1 MIWLKRPIC
10 LCLLVAVCL
19 GGLLFPVT
27 AASAADP
34 RDELGEVKNQLED
47 AQTGLRQVEQRK
59 QAELVDLQV
68 LDARRAALDRE
79 LAGLNAELDVAQG
92 VLDGAEAALS
102 RTTTRLLATQ
112 ERLDRTRRRLAARQ
126 DDFASRTR
134 ASYMYGGSGA
144 YAGLVFDLENAE
156 EFSRGV
162 KYARA
167 VLHYDHEQVVAI
179 ASLERQV
186 QRTTIA
192 LQRLRA
198 ERTRQRAAAVRERN
212 AVAAIVAR
220 REAVAAQVAAQ
231 VQVHK
236 ETVEELEGDRRTYA
250 AMVEQLRV
258 ESAQLEAELRRL
270 ARIAARRAARQ
281 EAARQEAARQEAAR
295 QEAARQEAARQEAAR
310 QEEARQEEARRD
322 DQQATRT
329 RAPAAQPPPAPSTSS
344 SSSGFLWP
352 ADGVKTSDFGWR
364 THPIFGTGRLH
375 SGIDIG
381 AAYGSAISAAASGT
395 VVSAG
400 TMSGYGNVVVIDH
413 GGGIAT
419 LYAHQSSVAVGTGQ
433 AVERGQTI
441 GYVGSTGYS
450 TGPHLHFEVRVNGTP
465 VDPMGYL

>member
-1 MIWLKRPIC
+1 MSQRRRS
-10 LCLLVAVCL
+10 LLVR
-19 GGLLFPVT
+19 LLFVACLASLLYPV
-27 AASAADP
+27 APASAAPPHD
-34 RDELGEVKNQLED
+34 RLGEVKDRLEN
-47 AQTGLRQVEQRK
+47 ARTGLREVAQRK
-59 QAELVDLQV
+59 RAELVDLQV
-68 LDARRAALDRE
+68 LDTRRAALDRE
-79 LAGLNAELDVAQG
+79 LAALNAELGVAQG
-92 VLDGAEAALS
+92 VLDDAVAALQ
-102 RTTTRLLATQ
+102 RTTTRLLATRD
-112 ERLDRTRRRLAARQ
+112 RLDRTHRRLAARQ

-144 YAGLVFDLENAE
+144 YAGLVFDMESVE

-162 KYARA
+162 QYARA
-167 VLHYDHEQVVAI
+167 VLQHDNEQVVAI

-186 QRTTIA
+186 QRTAVA

-198 ERTRQRAAAVRERN
+198 ERTRQRMAAVRERN
-212 AVAAIVAR
+212 TVAAVVAR
-220 REAVAAQVAAQ
+220 REAVAAQVAEQ
-231 VQVHK
+231 VKTHK
-236 ETVEELEGDRRTYA
+236 DTVEQLEGDRRTYV

-258 ESAQLEAELRRL
+258 ESAQLEAELRRR
-270 ARIAARRAARQ
+270 AQRAARRTERAARRTARREARQ
-281 EAARQEAARQEAAR
+281 EASRREAE
-295 QEAARQEAARQEAAR
+295 
-310 QEEARQEEARRD
+310 
-322 DQQATRT
+322 QATRT
-329 RAPAAQPPPAPSTSS
+329 RPLST

-375 SGIDIG
+375 AGIDIG
-381 AAYGSAISAAASGT
+381 AAYGSPISAAASGT

-400 TMSGYGNVVVIDH
+400 TMSGYGNVVVLDH

-433 AVERGQTI
+433 AVQRGQTI

>member
-1 MIWLKRPIC
+1 MIERRRPV
-10 LCLLVAVCL
+10 LVRLLVAACL
-19 GGLLFPVT
+19 VSLLFPVSP
-27 AASAADP
+27 ASAAGP
-34 RDELGEVKNQLED
+34 RDELGQVKDRLED
-47 AQTGLRQVEQRK
+47 ARTGLRHVALRK
-59 QAELVDLQV
+59 RAELVDLQV
-68 LDARRAALDRE
+68 LDSRRAALDRE

-92 VLDGAEAALS
+92 VLDDAEAALQ
-102 RTTTRLLATQ
+102 RTTSRLLATR

-126 DDFASRTR
+126 DDFASRAR

-144 YAGLVFDLENAE
+144 YAGLVFDMDNAE

-167 VLHYDHEQVVAI
+167 VLQHDHEQVVAI
-179 ASLERQV
+179 SSLERQV
-186 QRTTIA
+186 LRTTIA
-192 LQRLRA
+192 LQRLQA
-198 ERTRQRAAAVRERN
+198 EHTRQRAVAVAERN

-220 REAVAAQVAAQ
+220 REAVAAQVAEQ
-231 VQVHK
+231 VEVHK
-236 ETVEELEGDRRTYA
+236 ETVSELEGDRRTYA
-250 AMVEQLRV
+250 AMVEQLRL
-258 ESAQLEAELRRL
+258 ESAQLEAELQRR
-270 ARIAARRAARQ
+270 ARLAARRAARQ
-281 EAARQEAARQEAAR
+281 EAARQAAARREA
-295 QEAARQEAARQEAAR
+295 E
-310 QEEARQEEARRD
+310 
-322 DQQATRT
+322 QATRN
-329 RAPAAQPPPAPSTSS
+329 RAPAAQPQPAAAPAPSTS

-381 AAYGSAISAAASGT
+381 AAYGSPISAAASGT

-400 TMSGYGNVVVIDH
+400 TMSGYGNVVVLDH

-433 AVERGQTI
+433 AVQRGQTI

>member
-92 VLDGAEAALS
+92 VLDDAEAALS

-281 EAARQEAARQEAAR
+281 EAARQEAARQE
-295 QEAARQEAARQEAAR
+295 
-310 QEEARQEEARRD
+310 EARQEEARRD

-329 RAPAAQPPPAPSTSS
+329 RAPAAQAPPAPSTSS